1 MRSLGLRVAPKC
13 IYFSVIESN
22 SEMINILTTDVIHV
36 PSALDTP
43 RCLSYIRTTIISIIQ
58 EYGITSAGMKVYEG
72 NNQNIN
78 IFRLNMEG
86 VILELLANSSVNR
99 YFAGYLQ
106 SIAKRLE
113 SNIKEV
119 KETLDGNENPLEID
133 DWENYK
139 KEHKEAILTGIAT
152 IL

>member
-13 IYFSVIESN
+13 IYFSVIEST
-22 SEMINILTTDVIHV
+22 SETNILTVDVIHV

-72 NNQNIN
+72 NTQNIN

-86 VILELLANSSVNR
+86 VILELLANSSVES
-99 YFAGYLQ
+99 YFTGYVQ
-106 SIAKRLE
+106 SIAKKLD
-113 SNIKEV
+113 SSPKEL
-119 KETLDGNENPLEID
+119 KETLEGIENPLEIE
-133 DWENYK
+133 DWVKYK
-139 KEHKEAILTGIAT
+139 KEHREAILTGIAT
-152 IL
+152 LL